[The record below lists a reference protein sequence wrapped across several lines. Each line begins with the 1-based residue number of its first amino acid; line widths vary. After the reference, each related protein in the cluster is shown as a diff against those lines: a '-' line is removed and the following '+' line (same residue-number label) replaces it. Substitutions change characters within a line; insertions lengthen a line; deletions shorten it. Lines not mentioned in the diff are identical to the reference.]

1 MSDKPYPGQDSH
13 GIKAAPKDRG
23 FPVGTIHN
31 GRQKVSNNPSKWV
44 ELQTGQGYD
53 EHNDT
58 QGHAHKFEKLD
69 EGHKTLEGSITE
81 KLHPADHT
89 QAKKMLK
96 SWVDK
101 KVAAKNLQHATNVH
115 SSVHG
120 ELSKPHTQ
128 NAQKA
133 FDEAKKAHGDLLKFI
148 QQSIQ
153 RKSHDERQGKG
164 ESPRPQA

>member
-13 GIKAAPKDRG
+13 QIKTGGNKERG

-44 ELQTGQGYD
+44 DLQSGQGYD

-58 QGHAHKFEKLD
+58 QGHQHKYANLD
-69 EGHKTLEGSITE
+69 EGHKKVEQAIAE
-81 KLHPADHT
+81 KLHPEDHA

-96 SWVDK
+96 AWVDK
-101 KVAAKNLQHATNVH
+101 KISAKNLQHAANVH

-120 ELSKPHTQ
+120 ELSKPHTG

-133 FDEAKKAHGDLLKFI
+133 FDEAKKAHAELVKFI
-148 QQSIQ
+148 SQSVQ
-153 RKSHDERQGKG
+153 RKANDERQGKG
-164 ESPRPQA
+164 QSASA